1 MDTQDRG
8 RGWSCSGWSCDRW
21 DPGQSAFLLEGMC
34 WLSNSPLPATPVMFV
49 NSSPTQRDV
58 GLHDGTRAGLLPEQP
73 GYPWAATLQ
82 PSFSWPFASVPQR
95 PAPCFPE
102 KRKDQE
108 AASWGL
114 IRIPGLGYKRS
125 GHLVPP
131 AMPPAPPRGPRA
143 PAPGGP
149 ASLGR
154 ESRKVTQSHRKPSED
169 LLRAQMPEALKLF
182 VHLEQPDSPP

>member
-8 RGWSCSGWSCDRW
+8 RGCSCSGWSCDHW
-21 DPGQSAFLLEGMC
+21 DLGQSAFLLEGMC

-82 PSFSWPFASVPQR
+82 PSSSWPFASVPQR

-102 KRKDQE
+102 ERKDQE

-114 IRIPGLGYKRS
+114 IRIPGLGYKRP

-131 AMPPAPPRGPRA
+131 AMPQPRPVAPELLLPAALPLWA
-143 PAPGGP
+143 
-149 ASLGR
+149 
-154 ESRKVTQSHRKPSED
+154 ESQKVTQSHRKPSED
-169 LLRAQMPEALKLF
+169 LLRARMPEALKLF